1 MNIYYKITFHTYW
14 HCGSGLAAGADA
26 DLLVIKDKDGLPYVP
41 GKTIKG
47 LVREAVDLIYPEKKD
62 SEEYK
67 SAFGISGEEKEKSFR
82 SDSFFKDAT
91 LSEIERNY
99 IIFKET
105 SRHFYQTLS
114 STAITD
120 EGIADDKTLRK
131 IQVCIPC
138 DLEGEILN
146 VPKEMGEAII
156 GGLNYIK
163 RIGAWRNRGLGRCT
177 FEQVEGPKQNP
188 QEEETDNINAISTVL
203 KFECKL
209 LTDVILNQKSA
220 SEGSNTTLDFIP
232 GSNFLGIVAGDL
244 YKDTTIDNIVK
255 LKIFHTKFVRFG
267 DAHPANGNNR
277 TLRMPACLFYAKG
290 EEEKD
295 RTHYVHHLI
304 RDASSEELRKIQLKQ
319 ERGGY
324 ADFMPLEE
332 GKNAIRLK
340 VNTGFAIKSA
350 YNRDLRRSLDKQMF
364 GYQSMGKGMTYFFTI
379 EIDSSLSDY
388 AERIKTALEGI
399 HRVGRSRSAQYGL
412 VEIKACVFNEP
423 ESSKQTVK
431 AGDCLV
437 IYADSRLIFL
447 DEDGLTTFQPSFKQL
462 VGRAEIVKNKEEA
475 EREEKILWE
484 KSQIRTFQ
492 YAPYNYQRRCFDT
505 DRCGIEKGSV
515 IVVKVSED
523 VDVCELKTHL
533 GSYQNEGFG
542 KVIYNPDFLKADE
555 NGKLVFKIEPK
566 KEEDAETCEDP
577 KTVLTDFLSVL
588 EERRKEDAEIY
599 KAVNAWVND
608 RFILKN
614 YAKESFASQ
623 WGHIRSLALQCKTKE
638 MLIEKLF
645 KGEND
650 KSMKEHEKGYLVHGV
665 AKDKWAGKT
674 QALKDFIN
682 SHSPKAVVNLASEM
696 QKKSK

>member
-1 MNIYYKITFHTYW
+1 MNICYKITFHSYW
-14 HCGSGLAAGADA
+14 HCGSGLASGADA

-47 LVREAVDLIYPEKKD
+47 LVREAVDLIYPDKKD
-62 SEEYK
+62 TEEYK
-67 SAFGISGEEKEKSFR
+67 SVFGISGEKKEKSFR
-82 SDSFFKDAT
+82 SASFFKDAT
-91 LSEIERNY
+91 LSEIERSH
-99 IIFKET
+99 IIFKGT
-105 SRHFYQTLS
+105 SRHLYQTLS

-120 EGIADDKTLRK
+120 DGIADNKTLRK

-138 DLEGEILN
+138 DLEGEILD
-146 VPKEMGEAII
+146 VPKEMAETIMGS
-156 GGLNYIK
+156 LKYIK
-163 RIGAWRNRGLGRCT
+163 RLGAWRNRGLGRCT
-177 FEQVEGPKQNP
+177 FIQVEDSKKIVDEDAKSDINP
-188 QEEETDNINAISTVL
+188 VGTIL
-203 KFECKL
+203 KFKCEL

-244 YKDTTIDNIVK
+244 YKDTTIDSLVK
-255 LKIFHTKFVRFG
+255 LKIFHTKYVRFG
-267 DAHPANGNNR
+267 DAHPANGKNR
-277 TLRMPACLFYAKG
+277 TLRMPASLFYAKG

-304 RDASSEELRKIQLKQ
+304 KDTSSEELRKIQLKQ
-319 ERGGY
+319 ERGGF
-324 ADFMPLEE
+324 ADFMPLNE

-350 YNRDLRRSLDKQMF
+350 YDRDLRRSLDKQMF
-364 GYQSMGKGMTYFFTI
+364 GYQSMGKGMTYYFTI

-388 AERIKTALEGI
+388 AERIKKALEGT
-399 HRVGRSRSAQYGL
+399 HRVGRSRCAQYGL
-412 VEIKACVFNEP
+412 VDISACDFNEP

-447 DEDGLTTFQPSFKQL
+447 DEDNQPTFQPTETQL
-462 VGRAEIVKNKEEA
+462 TGNKNDT
-475 EREEKILWE
+475 ILWGR
-484 KSQIRTFQ
+484 SQLRSFQ
-492 YAPYNYQRRCFDT
+492 YAPYNYQRRSFDT

-523 VDVCELKTHL
+523 IDISKLKSHI

-542 KVIYNPDFLKADE
+542 KVIYNPSFIKADE

-566 KEEDAETCEDP
+566 KDDENKTYDDP
-577 KTVLTDFLSVL
+577 KTVLTSFLSKQ

-599 KAVNAWVND
+599 KAVNEWVNNKD
-608 RFILKN
+608 RLRV

-623 WGHIRSLALQCKTKE
+623 WGNIRNLALQSMTSE
-638 MLIEKLF
+638 DLIAKLF
-645 KGEND
+645 KTKDVHGKELP
-650 KSMKEHEKGYLVHGV
+650 EHEKGYLVHGV
-665 AKDKWAGKT
+665 AKDKWTGKIKD
-674 QALKDFIN
+674 LKDFVET
-682 SHSPKAVVNLASEM
+682 HSPKAVVNLASEM
-696 QKKSK
+696 QKKCKQ

>member
-14 HCGSGLAAGADA
+14 HCGSGLASGADA

-47 LVREAVDLIYPEKKD
+47 LVKEAVDLLYPDYKD
-62 SEEYK
+62 TNDYK
-67 SAFGISGEEKEKSFR
+67 SVFGISGAEKEKSIR

-91 LSEIERNY
+91 LSDNERKY
-99 IIFKET
+99 IVMKENA
-105 SRHFYQTLS
+105 RHLYQTLS

-120 EGIADDKTLRK
+120 EGVADNNTLRK

-138 DLEGEILN
+138 ELEGEILD
-146 VPKEMGEAII
+146 VPEGIAEVII
-156 GGLNYIK
+156 SSLNYIK
-163 RIGAWRNRGLGRCT
+163 RLGAWRNRGLGRCT
-177 FEQVEGPKQNP
+177 FSDMKSEEPKQDS
-188 QEEETDNINAISTVL
+188 QEKNNINAIGTVL
-203 KFECKL
+203 KFKCEL

-232 GSNFLGIVAGDL
+232 GSNFLGIVAGKI
-244 YKDTTIDNIVK
+244 YKDESKESLD
-255 LKIFHTKFVRFG
+255 IFHSGKVRFG
-267 DAHPANGNNR
+267 DAHPANESHR

-290 EEEKD
+290 EEEKK

-304 RDASSEELRKIQLKQ
+304 KDTSSEELRKIQLKQ
-319 ERGGY
+319 ERDGY

-340 VNTGFAIKSA
+340 VKTDFAIKSA
-350 YNRDLRRSLDKQMF
+350 YDRNLRRSLDKQMF
-364 GYQSMGKGMTYFFTI
+364 GYQSMGKGMTYLFTV

-388 AERIKTALEGI
+388 AEKIKTALVGT

-412 VEIKACVFNEP
+412 VKISACGFNEP

-447 DEDGLTTFQPSFKQL
+447 DEDGQTTFQPSFEQL
-462 VGRAEIVKNKEEA
+462 VGREEIDKYKEE
-475 EREEKILWE
+475 EKREEKILWE

-515 IVVKVSED
+515 IVVKVSKDLDISKLES
-523 VDVCELKTHL
+523 HL

-542 KVIYNPDFLKADE
+542 KVIYNPSFLKADE
-555 NGKLVFKIEPK
+555 NGKLTFKIKPK
-566 KEEDAETCEDP
+566 EDEDAKTCEDP

-608 RFILKN
+608 SAILKA
-614 YAKESFASQ
+614 YTKESFASQ
-623 WGHIRSLALQCKTKE
+623 WGHIRSLALQCETKE
-638 MLIEKLF
+638 MLFEKLF

-674 QALKDFIN
+674 QALKDFIEN
-682 SHSPKAVVNLASEM
+682 YSPKAVINLASEM
-696 QKKSK
+696 QKKCK

>member
-14 HCGSGLAAGADA
+14 HCGSGLASGADA

-41 GKTIKG
+41 GKTVKG
-47 LVREAVDLIYPEKKD
+47 LVKEAVDLISP
-62 SEEYK
+62 EYK
-67 SAFGISGEEKEKSFR
+67 DTNDYKSVFGISGEEKKKSTR

-91 LSEIERNY
+91 LPDNERKF
-99 IIFKET
+99 IVFKKNA
-105 SRHFYQTLS
+105 RHLFQTIS

-138 DLEGEILN
+138 ELEGEILDIPEGIAE
-146 VPKEMGEAII
+146 VI
-156 GGLNYIK
+156 LSSLSYIK
-163 RIGAWRNRGLGRCT
+163 RLGAWRNRGLGRCT
-177 FEQVEGPKQNP
+177 FTFIKAEEPKQDS
-188 QEEETDNINAISTVL
+188 QEKNNINAIGTIL
-203 KFECKL
+203 KFKCEL

-232 GSNFLGIVAGDL
+232 GSNFLGIVAGKI
-244 YKDTTIDNIVK
+244 YKDESKESLD
-255 LKIFHTKFVRFG
+255 IFHSGKVRFG
-267 DAHPANGNNR
+267 DAHPANGSHR

-290 EEEKD
+290 EEEKK

-304 RDASSEELRKIQLKQ
+304 KDTSSEELRKIQLKQ
-319 ERGGY
+319 ERDGY

-340 VNTGFAIKSA
+340 VKTDFVIKSA
-350 YNRDLRRSLDKQMF
+350 YDRNLRRSLDKQMF

-379 EIDSSLSDY
+379 EIDSSLSDC
-388 AERIKTALEGI
+388 AEKIKKALVGT

-412 VEIKACVFNEP
+412 VEINACDFNEP

-431 AGDCLV
+431 SGDCLI
-437 IYADSRLIFL
+437 IYAESRLIFL
-447 DEDGLTTFQPSFKQL
+447 DADNQPTFQPSVEQL
-462 VGRAEIVKNKEEA
+462 TGNK
-475 EREEKILWE
+475 KDTILWE

-523 VDVCELKTHL
+523 VDSNKLKSHL

-542 KVIYNPDFLKADE
+542 KVIYNPGFLKADE
-555 NGKLVFKIEPK
+555 DGKLTFKIEPK
-566 KEEDAETCEDP
+566 KDEEAGTSDDP
-577 KTVLTDFLSVL
+577 KTILTDFLSVL
-588 EERRKEDAEIY
+588 EERRKEDADIY

-608 RFILKN
+608 SVILKT
-614 YAKESFASQ
+614 YTKESFASQ
-623 WGHIRSLALQCKTKE
+623 WGHIRNLALQCKTKE
-638 MLIEKLF
+638 MLYEKLF

-650 KSMKEHEKGYLVHGV
+650 ESMEEHEKGYLVHGV

-674 QALKDFIN
+674 QALKDFIGN
-682 SHSPKAVVNLASEM
+682 YSTKAVVNLASEM
-696 QKKSK
+696 QKKCKK

>member
-14 HCGSGLAAGADA
+14 HCGSGLASGADA

-41 GKTIKG
+41 GKTVKG
-47 LVREAVDLIYPEKKD
+47 LIKEAVDLLYPDYKD
-62 SEEYK
+62 TNDYK
-67 SAFGISGEEKEKSFR
+67 SVFGISGEEKKKSTR

-91 LSEIERNY
+91 LPDNERKFIVLKKNA
-99 IIFKET
+99 
-105 SRHFYQTLS
+105 RHLFQTIS

-138 DLEGEILN
+138 ELEGEILD
-146 VPKEMGEAII
+146 VPEGIAEVV
-156 GGLNYIK
+156 LSSLSYIK
-163 RIGAWRNRGLGRCT
+163 RLGAWRNRGLGRCT
-177 FEQVEGPKQNP
+177 FKKADEPKQDFQKEEKADTNP
-188 QEEETDNINAISTVL
+188 IGTVL
-203 KFECKL
+203 KFKCKL

-232 GSNFLGIVAGDL
+232 GSNFLGIVAGQI
-244 YKDTTIDNIVK
+244 YKNGTKESLD
-255 LKIFHTKFVRFG
+255 IFHTRKVRFG
-267 DAHPANGNNR
+267 DAHPANGSHR

-290 EEEKD
+290 EEEKK

-304 RDASSEELRKIQLKQ
+304 KDTSSEELRKIQLKQ

-324 ADFMPLEE
+324 ADFMPLEKGE
-332 GKNAIRLK
+332 NAIRLK
-340 VNTGFAIKSA
+340 VKTDFAIKSA
-350 YNRDLRRSLDKQMF
+350 YDRGLRRSKDEQMF
-364 GYQSMGKGMTYFFTI
+364 GYQSMGKGMTYYFTVEI
-379 EIDSSLSDY
+379 ESSLSDH
-388 AERIKTALEGI
+388 ADQIKNALVGT

-412 VEIKACVFNEP
+412 VKISACDFNEP

-431 AGDCLV
+431 AGDCLI

-447 DEDGLTTFQPSFKQL
+447 DEDNQPTFQPTATQL
-462 VGRAEIVKNKEEA
+462 TGNKDDT
-475 EREEKILWE
+475 ILWG

-515 IVVKVSED
+515 ILVKVSED
-523 VDVCELKTHL
+523 VDIIKLKSHL

-542 KVIYNPDFLKADE
+542 KVIYNPGFLKADE
-555 NGKLVFKIEPK
+555 DGKLTFKIEPK
-566 KEEDAETCEDP
+566 KDEEAGTCDDP
-577 KTVLTDFLSVL
+577 KTVLTNFLSVL
-588 EERRKEDAEIY
+588 EERRKEDADIY

-608 RFILKN
+608 SVILKT
-614 YAKESFASQ
+614 YTKESFASQ
-623 WGHIRSLALQCKTKE
+623 WGHIRNLALQCRTKE
-638 MLIEKLF
+638 MLYEKLF

-650 KSMKEHEKGYLVHGV
+650 ESMEEHEKGYLVHGV

-674 QALKDFIN
+674 QALKDFIGN
-682 SHSPKAVVNLASEM
+682 YSTKAVVNLASEM
-696 QKKSK
+696 QKKCKK

>member
-14 HCGSGLAAGADA
+14 HCGSGLASGADA

-47 LVREAVDLIYPEKKD
+47 LIKEAVDLLYPDNKD
-62 SEEYK
+62 TNDYNSV
-67 SAFGISGEEKEKSFR
+67 FGISGEGKKKSIR

-91 LSEIERNY
+91 LLDNERKFIVLKKNAC
-99 IIFKET
+99 
-105 SRHFYQTLS
+105 HLYQTIS

-138 DLEGEILN
+138 ELEGEILD
-146 VPKEMGEAII
+146 VPEGIAEVII
-156 GGLNYIK
+156 SSLNYIK
-163 RIGAWRNRGLGRCT
+163 RLGAWRNRGLGRCT
-177 FEQVEGPKQNP
+177 FKLVEGSKDNSQKEEKADTNP
-188 QEEETDNINAISTVL
+188 IGTVL

-232 GSNFLGIVAGDL
+232 GSNFLGIVAGQI
-244 YKDTTIDNIVK
+244 YKKGTKESLD
-255 LKIFHTKFVRFG
+255 IFHTRKVRFG
-267 DAHPANGNNR
+267 DAHPANGSHR

-290 EEEKD
+290 EEEKY

-304 RDASSEELRKIQLKQ
+304 KDASSEELRKIQLKQ

-324 ADFMPLEE
+324 ADFMPLKKGE
-332 GKNAIRLK
+332 NAIRLK

-350 YNRDLRRSLDKQMF
+350 YDRDLRRSLDKQMF
-364 GYQSMGKGMTYFFTI
+364 GYQSMGKGMTYYFTV

-388 AERIKTALEGI
+388 AEQIKNALVGT

-412 VEIKACVFNEP
+412 VKISACDFSEP

-431 AGDCLV
+431 AGDCLI
-437 IYADSRLIFL
+437 IYADSRLVFL
-447 DEDGLTTFQPSFKQL
+447 DEDGQTTFQPSFKQL
-462 VGRAEIVKNKEEA
+462 VGRTEIDKDKEEA
-475 EREEKILWE
+475 ERKERILWE

-515 IVVKVSED
+515 IVIKVNED
-523 VDVCELKTHL
+523 VDVSELKTHL

-542 KVIYNPDFLKADE
+542 KVIYNPDFLTADE
-555 NGKLVFKIEPK
+555 NGKLVFKIEPPEDK
-566 KEEDAETCEDP
+566 KPKTCDDP
-577 KTVLTDFLSVL
+577 KTVLTNFLSVL
-588 EERRKEDAEIY
+588 EARRKEDAEIY
-599 KAVNAWVND
+599 KAVNAWVNNSNTT
-608 RFILKN
+608 KV
-614 YAKESFASQ
+614 YTKESFASQ
-623 WGHIRSLALQCKTKE
+623 WGNIRNLALQSATSDE
-638 MLIEKLF
+638 LIAKLF
-645 KGEND
+645 RIRDTNGKELP
-650 KSMKEHEKGYLVHGV
+650 EHEKGYLVHGV

-674 QALKDFIN
+674 QALKSFIETY
-682 SHSPKAVVNLASEM
+682 SPKAVVNLASEM
-696 QKKSK
+696 QKKCK

>member
-14 HCGSGLAAGADA
+14 HCGSGLASGADA

-47 LVREAVDLIYPEKKD
+47 LVREAIDLLYPDLKETD
-62 SEEYK
+62 DYK
-67 SAFGISGEEKEKSFR
+67 SVFGISGEKKEKSNR

-91 LSEIERNY
+91 LSDTERNY
-99 IIFKET
+99 IIFKGT
-105 SRHFYQTLS
+105 SRHLFQTIS

-138 DLEGEILN
+138 ELEGEILD
-146 VPKEMGEAII
+146 VPEEIARNIQD
-156 GGLNYIK
+156 GLNYIK
-163 RIGAWRNRGLGRCT
+163 RLGAWRNRGLGRCT
-177 FEQVEGPKQNP
+177 FELVEGSKDNSQKEEKADTNP
-188 QEEETDNINAISTVL
+188 IGTVL
-203 KFECKL
+203 KFKCEL

-232 GSNFLGIVAGDL
+232 GSNFLGIVASQI
-244 YKDTTIDNIVK
+244 YKNGPKEALD
-255 LKIFHTKFVRFG
+255 IFHSGKVRFG
-267 DAHPANGNNR
+267 DAHPANGSHR

-290 EEEKD
+290 EEEKK

-304 RDASSEELRKIQLKQ
+304 KDTSSEELRKIQLKQ
-319 ERGGY
+319 ERSGY

-340 VNTGFAIKSA
+340 VKTDFAIKSA
-350 YNRDLRRSLDKQMF
+350 YDRKLRRSKDEQMF
-364 GYQSMGKGMTYFFTI
+364 GYQSMGKGMTYYFTVELDDELSVYSESI
-379 EIDSSLSDY
+379 KESL
-388 AERIKTALEGI
+388 KGT

-412 VEIKACVFNEP
+412 VKISECNGFKE
-423 ESSKQTVK
+423 VK
-431 AGDCLV
+431 SGTSYKDNLLI
-437 IYADSRLIFL
+437 IYAESRLIFL
-447 DEDGLTTFQPSFKQL
+447 DEDGQVTFQPSFRQL
-462 VGRAEIVKNKEEA
+462 VGRDEIDKDKEET
-475 EREEKILWE
+475 EREEKILWD

-515 IVVKVSED
+515 IVVK
-523 VDVCELKTHL
+523 LKENLETNKLTTYL
-533 GSYQNEGFG
+533 GSYKNEGFG
-542 KVIYNPDFLKADE
+542 KVIYNPSFLKADE
-555 NGKLVFKIEPK
+555 NGKLTFKIEPK
-566 KEEDAETCEDP
+566 KDEKGKTCDNP
-577 KTVLTDFLSVL
+577 KTVLTDFLSAL
-588 EERRKEDAEIY
+588 EDRRKEDAEIY

-608 RFILKN
+608 NVIVKT

-623 WGHIRSLALQCKTKE
+623 WGHIRNLALQSETKE
-638 MLIEKLF
+638 MLLDKLF

-650 KSMKEHEKGYLVHGV
+650 KNMKEHEKGYLVHGV

-674 QALKDFIN
+674 QALKDFVN
-682 SHSPKAVVNLASEM
+682 RHSPKAVVNLASEM
-696 QKKSK
+696 QKKCK